1 MFPLRCYELTR
12 DGFGEDCR
20 RPGGHLEDKIFWLGL
35 ALECVIFGHV
45 PGINAGNEWTVR
57 VGLNGSVSV

>member
-1 MFPLRCYELTR
+1 MVSARTDVDP
-12 DGFGEDCR
+12 EDTSR
-20 RPGGHLEDKIFWLGL
+20 TKFSGPGL
-35 ALECVIFGHV
+35 ALECVILGHI